1 MIIEILISMSNSNNF
16 MVFAPE
22 FHPKY
27 PGLGDNYLMG
37 NVFDDGDNPTENE
50 FNEFSEWTF
59 SVIDD
64 IFDYIVNQVSGT
76 QETYNAWG
84 ILEDS
89 VFTPFA
95 FLFQQ

>member
-1 MIIEILISMSNSNNF
+1 MSNSNNF

-22 FHPKY
+22 FSSQKY

-76 QETYNAWG
+76 KEAYNLGAFWRS
-84 ILEDS
+84 S
-89 VFTPFA
+89 VFTVLH
-95 FLFQQ
+95 FLFPTVN